1 MLSWVNRFNICC
13 FLDNHQYSSSHAS
26 VECLAAAGAA
36 SIFSPTENMFTS
48 LQELYRNN
56 QDWLFGHLAYDL
68 KNAVASLHS
77 SHPDQIGFPDIFFFQ
92 PETVLQLSGNR
103 LTISTLLQNPEQI
116 FKEISSLT
124 LDKADGSSS
133 LAIRPRMAREEYLQK
148 IGSIRK
154 HIQRGDCYEINFCQ
168 EFYAE
173 NAHIDPLSVYRQLT
187 GISPNPFACFYKLH
201 DKYVLCA
208 SPERYLQKKGNRLLS
223 QPIKGT
229 FKRNL
234 SDAAADASLKQ
245 ALLKSEKD
253 KSENVMVVDL
263 VRNDLSQVCKEG
275 SVQVDELFGV
285 YSFPQVHQMIS
296 TISGELQSGMGLAE
310 ILQAS
315 FPMGSMTGAPKRR
328 VMELIEQY
336 EVTKRG
342 IYSGAIGYI
351 SPDNDFD
358 FNVVI
363 RSILYNATA
372 AYLCYLVGGGITF
385 YSDAEKEYEECLLKA
400 AAIQEVL
407 A

>member
-13 FLDNHQYSSSHAS
+13 FLDNHQYSSSHQS
-26 VECLAAAGAA
+26 VECLAAAGSV
-36 SIFSPTENMFTS
+36 SIFSPRENIFTS
-48 LQELYRNN
+48 LEELYRNN
-56 QDWLFGHLAYDL
+56 KDWLFGHLAYDL
-68 KNAVASLHS
+68 KNAVAPLHS
-77 SHPDQIGFPDIFFFQ
+77 SHPDQIGFPDIFFFR
-92 PETVLQLSGNR
+92 PETVLQLSGNQ
-103 LTISTLLQNPEQI
+103 LTISTLQENPEQI
-116 FKEISSLT
+116 FEEICSMAFSPVSKSSR
-124 LDKADGSSS
+124 
-133 LAIRPRMAREEYLQK
+133 LAIQPRMAKEDYLQK
-148 IGSIRK
+148 IESIRQ

-168 EFYAE
+168 EFYAT
-173 NAHIDPLSVYRQLT
+173 NAAIDPLSVYRQLT
-187 GISPNPFACFYKLH
+187 EISPNPFACFYKLE

-234 SDAAADASLKQ
+234 TDTVADESLKQ
-245 ALLKSEKD
+245 ALIKSEKD
-253 KSENVMVVDL
+253 RSENVMVVDL

-296 TISGELQSGMGLAE
+296 TISGELKTDFGLAE

-400 AAIQEVL
+400 AAIQKVL